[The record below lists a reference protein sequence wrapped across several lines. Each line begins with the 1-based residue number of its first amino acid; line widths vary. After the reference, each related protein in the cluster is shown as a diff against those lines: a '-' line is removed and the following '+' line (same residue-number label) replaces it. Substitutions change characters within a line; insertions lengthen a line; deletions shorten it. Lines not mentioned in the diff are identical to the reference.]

1 VEAPVADGSLHL
13 QPRRRVAH
21 PDIARWALEQGVGS
35 ATELWRWCD
44 RPAWLMHLCAGA
56 MPFADAAIGLCSVA
70 HVVEGFTSPLAL
82 VGVPDPK
89 DRRYRTETGWV
100 HDGTSDPREAP
111 ALAAK
116 MHESL
121 WFAARRRAGE
131 AARAFD
137 QAAAQA
143 YVVTAAVTWQ
153 AAEERL
159 YSLAHA
165 LAQGG
170 DLEEADLDLMRIGQ
184 ATRDQRDELCNAI
197 RSSPFFAEEVVIE
210 GLLRADLQVLEGYR
224 PRWRRQ

>member
-1 VEAPVADGSLHL
+1 VADGSLHL
-13 QPRRRVAH
+13 QPRRRLAH
-21 PDIARWALEQGVGS
+21 PDIARWAIEQGVGS

-44 RPAWLMHLCAGA
+44 RPSWLMAITAAA
-56 MPFADAAIGLCSVA
+56 MPFADAAVGVCSVA
-70 HVVEGFTSPLAL
+70 SIVEGFASPVAL
-82 VGVPDPK
+82 TGVPEPK
-89 DRRYRTETGWV
+89 DRRVRCEPGWI

-116 MHESL
+116 LHESY
-121 WFAARRRAGE
+121 WWAARRRAAE
-131 AARAFD
+131 AARAYD
-137 QAAAQA
+137 TAAAQA

-165 LAQGG
+165 LSLGG
-170 DLEEADLDLMRIGQ
+170 DLEDADLDLMRIGQ

-197 RSSPFFAEEVVIE
+197 RSSPFFEEELVIE

-224 PRWRRQ
+224 PRWRRP